1 MFTIIDEILAQ
12 VFRFFQSFGWPVV
25 FAAALWYFL
34 QPTLRDLKERRSLAE
49 ANDPARRA
57 VLDVELKR
65 VRAKQA
71 LEAAQ
76 AQEAQARLLGSKK
89 EKEKRK

>member
-1 MFTIIDEILAQ
+1 MFTIVDEILAK
-12 VFRFFQSFGWPVV
+12 VLDFFQSFGWYMV
-25 FAAALWYFL
+25 FAAALWYFMQPQL
-34 QPTLRDLKERRSLAE
+34 QEMARARSLAE

-76 AQEAQARLLGSKK
+76 AEEDRPKSAR
-89 EKEKRK
+89 KRK

>member
-1 MFTIIDEILAQ
+1 MLTIVDKILAKLLG
-12 VFRFFQSFGWPVV
+12 FFQSFGWYIV
-25 FAAALWYFL
+25 FAASLWYFMQPQL
-34 QPTLRDLKERRSLAE
+34 QELAAARSLAE

-57 VLDVELKR
+57 VLDAELKR

-76 AQEAQARLLGSKK
+76 SEEDKPKVAR
-89 EKEKRK
+89 KRK